1 MELTNLHGIDESL
14 FGVMQKLSKRKPRQ
28 ERFSVTNIIDSPRIR
43 QLQIRH
49 WDELE
54 QDVAEMA
61 WLLLGLA
68 VHGFLEKHGD
78 IEDLVEEKIE
88 QKFEGD
94 LIVGIADLYKLASK
108 EVKDWKVT
116 SAWTPVFN
124 PQGRKEWY
132 WQGNLY
138 KWLYEMQGFEVE
150 RVKFCMIYRDWSKQ
164 KLRTGGDNYPRI
176 PFGELSYTVD
186 GTKTQMRSL
195 LGKDDLEEHLRGRM
209 KLHKLAAELK
219 DSDLPVCTPDEKWQ
233 NPKKYAVM
241 KGKNKQAM
249 RGGIRNTLEEARDW
263 ANEQIAKDQKLAD
276 LLYIVE
282 RPQAS
287 MRCADYCPVRFI
299 CEYREVPDEERILTV
314 EG

>member
-28 ERFSVTNIIDSPRIR
+28 ERFSATAVIDSPRIR
-43 QLQIRH
+43 QLTIRH
-49 WDELE
+49 WDTLE

-68 VHGFLEKHGD
+68 VHGFLEKHGN

-94 LIVGIADLYKLASK
+94 LIVGVADLYNLANK
-108 EVKDWKVT
+108 TVKDWKVT
-116 SAWTPVFN
+116 SAWTKVFN
-124 PQGRKEWY
+124 PRGRIDWFY
-132 WQGNLY
+132 QGNLY
-138 KWLYEMQGFEVE
+138 KWLYEVQGFDVD
-150 RVKFCMIYRDWSKQ
+150 RVKFCMIYRDWSKS
-164 KLRTGGDNYPRI
+164 KLRNAGNDYPKI
-176 PFGELSYTVD
+176 PFGEISYVKD
-186 GTKTQMRSL
+186 GTKTHMHSL
-195 LGKDDLEEHLRGRM
+195 LDKEDIEEYLRGRM
-209 KLHKLAAELK
+209 KLHKVAAELK
-219 DSDLPVCTPDEKWQ
+219 DGELPVCTPDEKWQ
-233 NPKKYAVM
+233 NPAKFAVM
-241 KGKNKQAM
+241 KGKNKTAAKVE
-249 RGGIRNTLEEARDW
+249 NTLDEARVW
-263 ANEQIAKDQKLAD
+263 ARAKIASDPKLAD

-282 RPQAS
+282 RPQSS